1 MKVKLIKEV
10 IVEEVV
16 EVPNDCFKI
25 DADGEGLYIS
35 KYELTEK
42 GEEYFEN
49 TPLTKSDETLLCIN
63 DMQGKLIAEW

>member
-25 DADGEGLYIS
+25 DADYESLYVS
-35 KYELTEK
+35 NYELTK
-42 GEEYFEN
+42 RGEEYFEN
-49 TPLTKSDETLLCIN
+49 TPLTKDDETLLCIN
-63 DMQGKLIAEW
+63 DMQGKIIAEW